1 MSVYSVSVYPGSVT
15 IRKGEWYYGAYA
27 TVRAS
32 SNCCTD
38 VTWYSDKTAVAT
50 VNAATGY
57 IYGMSAG
64 TARIYAQSKVDSSKW
79 DYITVNVTNG
89 NICVDSVC
97 LNYGYLSLEKGDR
110 RDLSATVCP
119 ANATN
124 KSISWSSSNLAVATV
139 SDGTVRAVGV
149 GSATI
154 TATAQDGSG
163 EYDTCY
169 VSVTGDILVSSIT
182 LNHSSYTLNPN
193 GAVLLR
199 ESICPTNATNK
210 CVRWSSSNNSVA
222 RVNPD
227 SGYVTAQGA
236 GTAIITATAQDG
248 SGKYAECR
256 VTVNRPIA
264 VMDIEVCPTSLT
276 MNVGDVEY
284 LCATII
290 PYNATNQSV
299 TWCSSN
305 ENVATVGIHSGRIT
319 AKRAGTATI
328 TATTADGGYQACC
341 RVEILLTDKQ
351 LSEQIVF
358 CFSLLTEYSSYA
370 YISPMQYAVLK
381 GLDSAEEA
389 EAEQNELLQ
398 SIQLVNY
405 ILLEN
410 RLVSKSPNACK
421 IISKHI
427 LSGEKYDIFEQADI
441 TQDIRDHSA
450 VFDEVWKERNKQSWL
465 ELAQLLVVAG
475 TMIPYIQ
482 IPASLVLL
490 GQGIVGKDLTGRQLP
505 WWERTLNV
513 ASGVIGTVE
522 GIGFLAS
529 AIKNANNAKFL
540 DKLDDI
546 ARIAGDHT
554 ASELAYAL
562 KTGRITT
569 RALDGILDAAL
580 ISKAKNFRGS
590 FIKQLATEGNV
601 AVAQVNISGLKT
613 DWFAHSQIDALGDM
627 KPPNAVS
634 NISLK
639 PGSPVFTAS
648 EIGGFM
654 RDVDTEYKILSD
666 IANSLG
672 NNTSA
677 TGTIK
682 LLTERPMCNSCANVV
697 TQFTSKYKNIVIEV
711 VDNGHK
717 LYVK

>member
-1 MSVYSVSVYPGSVT
+1 M
-15 IRKGEWYYGAYA
+15 
-27 TVRAS
+27 
-32 SNCCTD
+32 
-38 VTWYSDKTAVAT
+38 
-50 VNAATGY
+50 
-57 IYGMSAG
+57 
-64 TARIYAQSKVDSSKW
+64 
-79 DYITVNVTNG
+79 
-89 NICVDSVC
+89 
-97 LNYGYLSLEKGDR
+97 
-110 RDLSATVCP
+110 
-119 ANATN
+119 
-124 KSISWSSSNLAVATV
+124 
-139 SDGTVRAVGV
+139 
-149 GSATI
+149 
-154 TATAQDGSG
+154 
-163 EYDTCY
+163 
-169 VSVTGDILVSSIT
+169 
-182 LNHSSYTLNPN
+182 
-193 GAVLLR
+193 
-199 ESICPTNATNK
+199 
-210 CVRWSSSNNSVA
+210 
-222 RVNPD
+222 
-227 SGYVTAQGA
+227 
-236 GTAIITATAQDG
+236 
-248 SGKYAECR
+248 
-256 VTVNRPIA
+256 
-264 VMDIEVCPTSLT
+264 
-276 MNVGDVEY
+276 
-284 LCATII
+284 
-290 PYNATNQSV
+290 
-299 TWCSSN
+299 
-305 ENVATVGIHSGRIT
+305 
-319 AKRAGTATI
+319 
-328 TATTADGGYQACC
+328 
-341 RVEILLTDKQ
+341 TDKQ

-410 RLVSKSPNACK
+410 RLVSNSPNARK

-590 FIKQLATEGNV
+590 FIEKLATEGNV

-613 DWFAHSQIDALGDM
+613 DWFAHSRIDVLGDM

-697 TQFTSKYKNIVIEV
+697 TQFTAKYKNIVIEV

>member
-50 VNAATGY
+50 VNATTGY
-57 IYGMSAG
+57 IYGRSAG

-97 LNYGYLSLEKGDR
+97 LNYSYLSLEKGDR

-124 KSISWSSSNLAVATV
+124 KSISWSSSNPAVATV
-139 SDGTVRAVGV
+139 SGGTVRAVGV

-154 TATAQDGSG
+154 TARAQDGSG

-169 VSVTGDILVSSIT
+169 VNVTGDILVSSIT

-210 CVRWSSSNNSVA
+210 CVRWSSSDNGVA

-236 GTAIITATAQDG
+236 GTAIIRATAQDG

-264 VMDIEVCPTSLT
+264 VTDIEVCPKSLT

-284 LCATII
+284 LCTTII

-328 TATTADGGYQACC
+328 TATVQENAAISDSCIIWCDEFLYRLVNELRFAEDDAKLIRSLYDKVEEKYNTETRLYRAWMSSRLIGGICYGNETSGMNAQFKWNDVAG
-341 RVEILLTDKQ
+341 RVFLG
-351 LSEQIVF
+351 SEEDYFVNTLGF
-358 CFSLLTEYSSYA
+358 T
-370 YISPMQYAVLK
+370 
-381 GLDSAEEA
+381 SAEYK
-389 EAEQNELLQ
+389 
-398 SIQLVNY
+398 QLVNS
-405 ILLEN
+405 IK
-410 RLVSKSPNACK
+410 RQHADTDTPDFVHMQ
-421 IISKHI
+421 IS
-427 LSGEKYDIFEQADI
+427 
-441 TQDIRDHSA
+441 
-450 VFDEVWKERNKQSWL
+450 
-465 ELAQLLVVAG
+465 LA
-475 TMIPYIQ
+475 
-482 IPASLVLL
+482 
-490 GQGIVGKDLTGRQLP
+490 
-505 WWERTLNV
+505 
-513 ASGVIGTVE
+513 
-522 GIGFLAS
+522 
-529 AIKNANNAKFL
+529 
-540 DKLDDI
+540 
-546 ARIAGDHT
+546 AR
-554 ASELAYAL
+554 LAYKL
-562 KTGRITT
+562 N
-569 RALDGILDAAL
+569 LDGIISNLGTFCSDETVSYLAGWLGDATITNSNGLTSFGNDDYCADLDA
-580 ISKAKNFRGS
+580 
-590 FIKQLATEGNV
+590 E
-601 AVAQVNISGLKT
+601 NIYRAIMSNNKRT
-613 DWFAHSQIDALGDM
+613 IIDATNIYYDSLNSQNSRADVFLGYISIDDVKQKIFARFGIAKENNPM
-627 KPPNAVS
+627 
-634 NISLK
+634 NIIKNSY
-639 PGSPVFTAS
+639 P
-648 EIGGFM
+648 
-654 RDVDTEYKILSD
+654 DTYNFICSLSD
-666 IANSLG
+666 SLEHIM
-672 NNTSA
+672 N
-677 TGTIK
+677 
-682 LLTERPMCNSCANVV
+682 
-697 TQFTSKYKNIVIEV
+697 Y
-711 VDNGHK
+711 
-717 LYVK
+717 

>member
-97 LNYGYLSLEKGDR
+97 LNYSYLSLEKGDR

-124 KSISWSSSNLAVATV
+124 KSISWSSSNPAVATV
-139 SDGTVRAVGV
+139 SGGTVRAVGV
-149 GSATI
+149 GGATI
-154 TATAQDGSG
+154 TARAQDGSG

-199 ESICPTNATNK
+199 ESICPT
-210 CVRWSSSNNSVA
+210 
-222 RVNPD
+222 
-227 SGYVTAQGA
+227 
-236 GTAIITATAQDG
+236 
-248 SGKYAECR
+248 
-256 VTVNRPIA
+256 
-264 VMDIEVCPTSLT
+264 SLT

-299 TWCSSN
+299 IWCSSN

-370 YISPMQYAVLK
+370 YISPMQYAILK

-410 RLVSKSPNACK
+410 RLVSNSPNARK

-697 TQFTSKYKNIVIEV
+697 TQFTAKYKNIVIEV

>member
-57 IYGMSAG
+57 IYGRSAG

-124 KSISWSSSNLAVATV
+124 KSISWSSSNPSVATV
-139 SDGTVRAVGV
+139 SGGTVRAVEV

-154 TATAQDGSG
+154 TARAQDGSG

-210 CVRWSSSNNSVA
+210 CVRWSSSNNGVA

-227 SGYVTAQGA
+227 SGYVTAQGV
-236 GTAIITATAQDG
+236 GTAIIRATAQDG

-256 VTVNRPIA
+256 VTVNPPVA

-341 RVEILLTDKQ
+341 AVTVNQVLTGSDLLITDQNIIDTIINAKN
-351 LSEQIVF
+351 LSDVA
-358 CFSLLTEYSSYA
+358 YDM
-370 YISPMQYAVLK
+370 YISGKISICQMQEIQDSAQYAADLARADFIVVNDQSDFAYQYFK
-381 GLDSAEEA
+381 GRNRKNGDISPFNREITY
-389 EAEQNELLQ
+389 N
-398 SIQLVNY
+398 SSNPITGVDVMVIQRGMQAIGFFEPKETY
-405 ILLEN
+405 KFGTYDLETF
-410 RLVSKSPNACK
+410 NA
-421 IISKHI
+421 
-427 LSGEKYDIFEQADI
+427 
-441 TQDIRDHSA
+441 
-450 VFDEVWKERNKQSWL
+450 
-465 ELAQLLVVAG
+465 
-475 TMIPYIQ
+475 
-482 IPASLVLL
+482 ASNNNVLL
-490 GQGIVGKDLTGRQLP
+490 GEKFDEGAYHIVFNSTNSSQRTPQWLLDLQEYSRQHQKTQMALASRANADTEVTINAGGPSGKYAGRADVLKNQSPYSIIWEIKHNNSNNLQRGNAQLNRYIIAS
-505 WWERTLNV
+505 ETNDQNFTLPLRRGYDFTTFYVRYSATTCLEVSSTSV
-513 ASGVIGTVE
+513 AGLVFYKEIDIPNPAPSFVPVSLPETKKRYEYRLNPIPVKVSDVVGTVVTA
-522 GIGFLAS
+522 GLSI
-529 AIKNANNAKFL
+529 IC
-540 DKLDDI
+540 
-546 ARIAGDHT
+546 IAGG
-554 ASELAYAL
+554 LYL
-562 KTGRITT
+562 LLNTGDYVPLQEGLR
-569 RALDGILDAAL
+569 
-580 ISKAKNFRGS
+580 NFG
-590 FIKQLATEGNV
+590 K
-601 AVAQVNISGLKT
+601 
-613 DWFAHSQIDALGDM
+613 ALGV
-627 KPPNAVS
+627 A
-634 NISLK
+634 
-639 PGSPVFTAS
+639 
-648 EIGGFM
+648 
-654 RDVDTEYKILSD
+654 
-666 IANSLG
+666 
-672 NNTSA
+672 
-677 TGTIK
+677 
-682 LLTERPMCNSCANVV
+682 
-697 TQFTSKYKNIVIEV
+697 
-711 VDNGHK
+711 
-717 LYVK
+717 